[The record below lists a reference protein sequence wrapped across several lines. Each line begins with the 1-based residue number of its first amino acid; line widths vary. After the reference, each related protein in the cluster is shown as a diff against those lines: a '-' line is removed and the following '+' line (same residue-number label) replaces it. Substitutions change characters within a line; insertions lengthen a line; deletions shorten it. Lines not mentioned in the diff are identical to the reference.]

1 MKRVVLMCRAAAA
14 AVTVVFCFFC
24 IVSQCIMQ
32 QGFHHVFL
40 SEA

>member
-14 AVTVVFCFFC
+14 AVTVLGFFC